1 MSDDNRVSTPDENE
15 AAGLDLKLAEEH
27 KARTKLNIPLY
38 DRPEDKGKGIFH
50 ELTEEERWKVE
61 EYLGRPHAHAERG
74 ETVAVSS
81 EDEHFKAKTYE
92 ELSDAIV
99 EHGQRMQEAYEDMRG
114 RIGIGE
120 DSLVPGP
127 GSEAE
132 RAVLDQVMEHVKGE
146 IIRLNREGRTSE
158 SDPAYVDISRAYES
172 FKEYVRHRKA
182 YLGLSAYRKEHFASW
197 EADQEKQRQERAK
210 EKDNAIQAAEVHNSI
225 LQRFVGKMR

>member
-1 MSDDNRVSTPDENE
+1 MTDEKRIDGGGVP
-15 AAGLDLKLAEEH
+15 GLDLELAKEQQ
-27 KARTKLNIPLY
+27 ARVHLNIPVY
-38 DRPEDKGKGIFH
+38 ADESDKRAGRMRP
-50 ELTEEERWKVE
+50 LTEEERWKVD
-61 EYLGRPHAHAERG
+61 EYLGRSHEKPSEAATEAIEG
-74 ETVAVSS
+74 

-120 DSLVPGP
+120 GGLVPGP

-146 IIRLNREGRTSE
+146 IIRLNQEGRTSE
-158 SDPAYVDISRAYES
+158 SDPAYVDISRAHES
-172 FKEYVRHRKA
+172 FKEYMRHRKA
-182 YLGLSAYRKEHFASW
+182 YLGLSAYRKEHFASR

-210 EKDNAIQAAEVHNSI
+210 ETDNAIRAAEVHTSI

>member
-1 MSDDNRVSTPDENE
+1 MIDPSEVGGP
-15 AAGLDLKLAEEH
+15 GGLKL
-27 KARTKLNIPLY
+27 
-38 DRPEDKGKGIFH
+38 GSV
-50 ELTEEERWKVE
+50 EEERARIHLGIPVYATESDKKAGWKRPFTKE
-61 EYLGRPHAHAERG
+61 EQWRIEAYLGRPHAHVERNG
-74 ETVAVSS
+74 ITPTSS

-99 EHGQRMQEAYEDMRG
+99 EHGQRMQEVYEDMRG

-120 DSLVPGP
+120 DSLVPEP

-132 RAVLDQVMEHVKGE
+132 RTVLDQAMEQVKGE

-182 YLGLSAYRKEHFASW
+182 YLGLSAYRKKHFASR
-197 EADQEKQRQERAK
+197 EADQEKQGQERA
-210 EKDNAIQAAEVHNSI
+210 NAIRAAEAHESI
-225 LQRFVGKMR
+225 LQRFAGKMR